1 MRKRLKRI
9 LASFSA
15 TAFTAVSVSTTFAI
29 QSNAEN
35 VTQASKRSTETQS
48 NYCQDDSCQCHC
60 LPNDTQVSN
69 NSCSEECIDKS
80 GEGISI
86 ALLDAGVTDF
96 NVAEKVSFV
105 DDDTIDSA
113 HGNDMMQTLLS
124 IAPYVSVLDVRVLDD
139 NGVGSYSAVEKGIH
153 WAVDNNADIIV
164 MSFAGKDKSSLIE
177 DALAYAEDNNVLVVA
192 SAGNDSSSDAF
203 YPAAYPSVISVGAS
217 DSNGCIQDFSNYG
230 DFVDTYVQWDNGTSG
245 AAQFIAAAS
254 AVIKQN
260 NPDTSVS
267 EIRAAFNAD
276 QIVDFEKSSDENADS
291 LVYACATHTHSYT
304 VFKMT
309 AKAATCTTDGV
320 GIYQC
325 SKCSATTSKTI
336 PAYGHSWGSWGTESE
351 ATCESPKIEKR
362 KCSKCYGVERREIG
376 YALGHNYSSFKMT
389 AKAATCTSDGV
400 GIYQCTRCSSTQN
413 RVLPAYGHNWGD
425 WYTSSKATCDSP
437 EIQCKKCSNC
447 SGIEKREV
455 GYALGHDYSSFKMTA
470 KAATCT
476 TDGVGI
482 YQCTR
487 CSSTQ
492 DRVLPAYGHK
502 WGDWET
508 DTAAS
513 CTEGEIQKRKCPNC
527 LGIEKRTVGQ
537 PLGHDYSVFK
547 ITAKAATCTTDGVGI
562 YQCSRCSS
570 TTNKVI
576 PAYGHKWGEWETDT
590 AASCTEGEIQ
600 KRKCPNCLGIEKRT
614 VGQPLGHDYSVFKI
628 TAKAATC
635 TTDGVGIYQ
644 CSRCSSTTNKVIP
657 AYGHKWGEW
666 ETDSEATCTEGE
678 IQKRKCPNCLG
689 VETRTVG
696 QALGHDYSTFKMT
709 AKAATCTTDGV
720 GIYQCTRC
728 SSTTNKVIPAFG
740 HKWGEYV
747 TETPVSCTEAEVRI
761 RKCQNCLGVER
772 ITVGSPLGHDY
783 SSLKITAKAAT
794 CTTDGVGIFQ
804 CTRCSSTT
812 EKVIPA
818 YGHKWGEWTTEAE
831 ATCTSPKI
839 QIRKCPNC
847 LMKETKTVGSP
858 LGHDY
863 SVFKLTAKAATCTT
877 DGVGIYQCSRCTST
891 TNKEIPAFGHK
902 FQWQLTKKAT
912 CTESGELV
920 YKCPNCLKVD
930 KKYILSPLGHLLETE
945 YVAATTTSPGYSRTW
960 CTRSG
965 CTYETSNTYSQIGE
979 LSIEDCDFDTFYFR
993 SSGALDTNSVSWPL
1007 CGEINGKTYLLLN
1020 LESNVN
1026 WTITSNKSY
1035 VHFMNEEGASITGG
1049 NAGNSLVYVKMD
1061 SFPIDQCD
1069 QTREAQITI
1078 VANDKSM
1085 TYDLVQVNRIING
1098 ISKYDY
1104 ISDINNLI
1112 SASQGYINPDSED
1125 AKYLR
1130 GELLT
1135 NGEVKK
1141 ICFDDTRY
1149 IFVSSRALDEDWNE
1163 LIIEYLE
1170 VIATRGKDGN
1180 ALDPRVEV
1188 VGCNN
1193 LGMKIIKD
1201 TDSPIFTCN
1210 VNITKSVTNATD
1222 LTYERNLGISKCITV
1237 PMNIAKDIY
1246 IGYKFPNLDPHAS
1259 YIVSYYAGAF
1269 IDGAGEYIVNSI
1281 HENLGDDGVL
1291 ESTLTFTVNDNC
1303 VLNQTG
1309 NYVTIHC
1316 SSAKETSE
1324 DDVVISFIVE
1334 DSMGNQYFFTR

>member
-15 TAFTAVSVSTTFAI
+15 TAFTAVSVSTTFAM

-96 NVAEKVSFV
+96 NVTEKVSFV

-124 IAPYVSVLDVRVLDD
+124 IAPYASVLDVRVLDD

-362 KCSKCYGVERREIG
+362 KCSKCYGVDRREIG

-447 SGIEKREV
+447 YGIEKREV

-487 CSSTQ
+487 CSSTE
-492 DRVLPAYGHK
+492 DRVIPAYGHK

-547 ITAKAATCTTDGVGI
+547 
-562 YQCSRCSS
+562 
-570 TTNKVI
+570 
-576 PAYGHKWGEWETDT
+576 
-590 AASCTEGEIQ
+590 
-600 KRKCPNCLGIEKRT
+600 L
-614 VGQPLGHDYSVFKI
+614 

-696 QALGHDYSTFKMT
+696 QALGHDYSTFKIT

-728 SSTTNKVIPAFG
+728 SGTTNKVIPAFG

-761 RKCQNCLGVER
+761 RKCPNCLGVER

-930 KKYILSPLGHLLETE
+930 KNYILPPLGHLLETE
-945 YVAATTTSPGYSRTW
+945 YVAATTTSPGYLREY
-960 CTRSG
+960 CTREG
-965 CTYETSNTYSQIGE
+965 CTYDSSTNIPAVGE
-979 LSIEDCDFDTFYFR
+979 LSVEDNDSDTFYLR
-993 SSGALDTNSVSWPL
+993 SDGTIDTWLNTSFLQGDV
-1007 CGEINGKTYLLLN
+1007 NNKTYLQLYVT
-1020 LESNVN
+1020 SNVD
-1026 WTITSNKSY
+1026 WTISSNDSS
-1035 VHFMNEEGASITGG
+1035 VHFMNENGASVTGG
-1049 NAGNSLVYVKMD
+1049 NSGSSFVYVKMD
-1061 SFPIDQCD
+1061 QFPFDLND
-1069 QTREAQITI
+1069 KTREAHFTI
-1078 VANDKSM
+1078 RANDKSE
-1085 TYDLVQVNRIING
+1085 TYTLVQSNRSYNG
-1098 ISKYDY
+1098 LSKADYVADVTNDY
-1104 ISDINNLI
+1104 IAKRPNVFSSDPEGAQILKGDI
-1112 SASQGYINPDSED
+1112 I
-1125 AKYLR
+1125 
-1130 GELLT
+1130 T
-1135 NGEVKK
+1135 NGE
-1141 ICFDDTRY
+1141 IRLISFSASHY
-1149 IFVSSRALDEDWNE
+1149 LAVSSKAIDEGMNEIIIEIMEFKAHKGLDEDSME
-1163 LIIEYLE
+1163 PFIKVTE
-1170 VIATRGKDGN
+1170 
-1180 ALDPRVEV
+1180 
-1188 VGCNN
+1188 NN
-1193 LGMKIIKD
+1193 MLGMMIVKGDDPMISCNYGIYATEID
-1201 TDSPIFTCN
+1201 VTDP
-1210 VNITKSVTNATD
+1210 KYD
-1222 LTYERNLGISKCITV
+1222 KNLAISKCITV
-1237 PMNIAKDIY
+1237 PLNITKDIILGY
-1246 IGYKFPNLDPHAS
+1246 VLGEVEPTAAYLIGVGTTA
-1259 YIVSYYAGAF
+1259 I
-1269 IDGAGEYIVNSI
+1269 IDGGGELVVNLI
-1281 HENLGDDGVL
+1281 HKDLGSDGVL
-1291 ESTLTFTVNDNC
+1291 SATCGYSIQDGCNLSKKDDILQVSVDAENGVTLDDVHFSFVIKNS
-1303 VLNQTG
+1303 TG
-1309 NYVTIHC
+1309 NSYIF
-1316 SSAKETSE
+1316 S
-1324 DDVVISFIVE
+1324 
-1334 DSMGNQYFFTR
+1334 R